1 MAPYFSI
8 IIPTYNRANSLI
20 KLLHT
25 FFNQTYT
32 NFEIIIVDDGSTD
45 NTEELVKQIS
55 DKRIYY
61 YKKNN
66 GGVSSARNFGLKK
79 ATAKIINFFDSDDL
93 AYSNHLQLAFNFFET
108 NPNAQTVIFDHDW
121 GNEEQINF
129 KKISN
134 RYKNPNKE
142 ILKRNFISTDALFIE
157 KTIADSLS
165 FNEKLTIS
173 EDWEYWIRLSL
184 KSKFYTVNIPTSY
197 VVEHKQR
204 GINNININYLINQKD
219 ILINTLRSNVEVF
232 KQININIIDSHFS
245 SFIALQATLSKN
257 KRIALTYFI
266 KSVNLYNSS
275 IFSRR
280 TLAIFKHLLINK
292 N

>member
-1 MAPYFSI
+1 LAPYFSI
-8 IIPTYNRANSLI
+8 IIPTYNRSNSLI

-25 FFNQTYT
+25 FLNQTYT
-32 NFEIIIVDDGSTD
+32 NFEIIIIDDGSTD
-45 NTEELVKQIS
+45 NTEELIKQMS
-55 DKRIYY
+55 DERIYY

-79 ATAKIINFFDSDDL
+79 ANAKIINFFDSDDL

-108 NPNAQTVIFDHDW
+108 HPNAQTVIFDHDW
-121 GNEEQINF
+121 GNEEQTNF
-129 KKISN
+129 KKITNS
-134 RYKNPNKE
+134 YKNPNKE
-142 ILKRNFISTDALFIE
+142 ILKQNFISTNALFIE
-157 KTIADSLS
+157 KKIADNLS

-173 EDWEYWIRLSL
+173 EDWEYWIKLSL

-219 ILINTLRSNVEVF
+219 ILINTLKNNVEVF
-232 KQININIIDSHFS
+232 KQININFIDSNFS
-245 SFIALQATLSKN
+245 SFIALQAALSKHR
-257 KRIALTYFI
+257 RIAITYFI
-266 KSVNLYNSS
+266 KSVKLYANS